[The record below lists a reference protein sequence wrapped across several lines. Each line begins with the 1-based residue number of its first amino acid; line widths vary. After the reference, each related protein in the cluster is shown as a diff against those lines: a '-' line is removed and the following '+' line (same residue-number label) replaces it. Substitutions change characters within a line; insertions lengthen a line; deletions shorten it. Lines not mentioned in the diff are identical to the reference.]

1 MKAKEVETGSA
12 ENSDISRADGESR
25 RCSSVYRRF
34 TSGNCILS
42 HKNNKKRQ
50 IVLTHFGRG
59 VMVDGGVLLEGDF
72 VCLGSL
78 LEGLR

>member
-1 MKAKEVETGSA
+1 MIIVGRTVTAGGA
-12 ENSDISRADGESR
+12 P
-25 RCSSVYRRF
+25 RF
-34 TSGNCILS
+34 IVSLPEEIARLLI
-42 HKNNKKRQ
+42 KNNKKRQ
-50 IVLTHFGRG
+50 IVLTLCGSG